1 MYLQSHPL
9 DNYLEVLKTLK
20 IKSNIEIMD
29 NPHKFLNKNIQLCG
43 VVSKIFKK
51 QSFRGRWATILLND
65 QNCFIEI
72 NVYSDV
78 YHRYENY
85 LIEQKLMLF
94 DTEIK
99 NETNQGI
106 KINARRITPLN
117 DFISE
122 KKLNL
127 IIFIDDV
134 QVIKAIYDSST
145 DLVAGNSNLII
156 NLSSK
161 EQIIKFVVKENIK
174 ISSELISNITKI
186 NNVKSI
192 NFI

>member
-1 MYLQSHPL
+1 LYLQSHPL

-29 NPHKFLNKNIQLCG
+29 NPHKFLNKNVPLCG
-43 VVSKIFKK
+43 VVSKIIKK
-51 QSFRGRWATILLND
+51 QSFRGKWATVVLND
-65 QNCFIEI
+65 PNVSVEI

-78 YHRYENY
+78 YHKYENY

-99 NETNQGI
+99 KETNQGI

-117 DFISE
+117 DYISE

-127 IIFIDDV
+127 TIFIDDV
-134 QVIKAIYDSST
+134 EVVKRIYDSST
-145 DLVAGNSNLII
+145 NLVPGNSNLII
-156 NLSSK
+156 NLSRK
-161 EQIIKFVVKENIK
+161 AQIIKFVVKENIK
-174 ISSELISNITKI
+174 ISSELISNLTKI